1 MKTLLEK
8 IIIIIAILCYTAC
21 LPDSSTKWEKN
32 NSKAAAGSSGS
43 GSGIEPTPPPPVD
56 ENGAPVGI
64 SSLDYAQDIIL
75 IKLNLTESA
84 TASGSSNSSSTF
96 ADLFQADGSFNPGSI
111 DGIALNRNIP
121 KNANAITTTL
131 FNGEGIYVTSAKDK
145 NGNFARGIVT
155 GINSTAQYVYLKVLK
170 GAFNSNDSIDINYNY
185 YFEKVKITEVIH
197 IFTKGTT
204 IMPMN
209 PTLSPLGF
217 TGLSFTVSPK
227 LPTGL
232 TLNYST
238 GIISGTPTNVSKGQ
252 YTLAVRESNG
262 SSITKILKI
271 SVTTE
276 PKGIGIANNVLL
288 VVGSTES
295 FDVGSYISASINLPT
310 TATGEAPRSHTYYP
324 WGIVK
329 EIISSTKILV
339 QMKNGKF
346 LKNDLLDNARKY
358 ENTETRLNYDPLPVS
373 AVLTLNIPVV
383 AYRNLFHYDI
393 EAASTPKTI
402 YARNWLG
409 AIGSPAVFTKDVE
422 GMGIVIYYHS
432 NPPAGS
438 SNKMY
443 VLTTYGN
450 FAKGLP
456 IYDSWDATSASTALG
471 TISFVKSDT
480 VTLGLKAGYCRH
492 GGGTYTTRTSCIAN
506 SVNTTCSLGFTDS
519 KTCRAKGGIWT
530 PDYYAWIGIEN
541 FSAGMDVSN
550 NPSGP
555 VANCDLINSC
565 KGTGFVS
572 YKNTSARELDVRVS
586 NDAFG
591 SDYSG
596 TGESIDNLNVYN
608 STTGP
613 APGAKGLV
621 GMVMTANHFD
631 LYTDEYFSTS
641 VKLFEGENV
650 TFSITPDLPKG
661 LELNGET
668 GVISGIPTIN
678 ATRNTYTLIAH
689 SGNSDTVESLTFS
702 MTVHGHMTIS
712 APKID
717 GYYPRSYI
725 MHRLGRGNHH
735 QECRLTDDQIKF
747 GRSPED
753 PEITTTRRIACFLE
767 VQEEELFVNG
777 MVLSAYMSPGN
788 CENLHYIPY
797 SFYEWKYIRSYPGT
811 TQQILP
817 GGGVVKQHTFIRLTN
832 GCMTVGNQ
840 TTGLQR
846 PDGTFI
852 AAIAG
857 GSLAVYTNTST
868 GRWIPS
874 SEADIKGEG
883 DYSPAGP
890 NCDDGS
896 YNVEDHTYAETTD
909 ANDNVICNLTVTSA
923 NNDVGG
929 NRASCITGPL
939 RKTEPIETDVLYG
952 GIIIKVDNQDQA
964 FTKEWKYG
972 DLVHETTLGEDPSNI
987 KTNKMYVNY
996 VAKNSC
1002 ANGLANYENP
1012 NQFQY
1017 YFDGWMKYA
1026 YDYNPAD
1033 YTTMIDPFKGSQ
1045 PFYQFTC
1052 ANAAMDPKAEIY
1064 LMIRE
1069 WDRAF
1074 APITNITDISNTLYN
1089 QEIDQLFPGASLPI
1103 PALDSNN
1110 FNHYDHLLLSHQIDP
1125 VDYQR
1130 YDDFYTWDS
1139 YPEMEWTKPGAS
1151 NVNEYNSCF
1160 QDFSISTK
1168 EVFSALPPTTAS
1180 EYFAFPESGN

>member
-8 IIIIIAILCYTAC
+8 IIILIAVLCFTAC
-21 LPDSSTKWEKN
+21 LPDSSTKWDKN
-32 NSKAAAGSSGS
+32 KSKTATGSSGT
-43 GSGIEPTPPPPVD
+43 GGADPTPTPPVD
-56 ENGAPVGI
+56 ENGDPASI
-64 SSLDYAQDIIL
+64 SALNYAQDIIL
-75 IKLNLTESA
+75 IKLNLTE
-84 TASGSSNSSSTF
+84 TASGQDTDNSSSAFTN
-96 ADLFQADGSFNPGSI
+96 LFQADGVFNPGSI

-121 KNANAITTTL
+121 KNANAISTTL
-131 FNGEGIYVTSAKDK
+131 FNGEGIYVTSAKDAK
-145 NGNFARGIVT
+145 GNFARGIVT
-155 GINSTAQYVYLKVLK
+155 GINSTAKYVYLKVLQ
-170 GAFNSNDSIDINYNY
+170 GSFNDNDSIDINYNF

-197 IFTKGTT
+197 IFTKDTT
-204 IMPMN
+204 ITPMS

-238 GIISGTPTNVSKGQ
+238 GIISGTPTSVSKGQ

-262 SSITKILKI
+262 SSITKVLRI

-276 PKGIGIANNVLL
+276 PRGLGIASNVIL
-288 VVGSTES
+288 VVGSTDEFS
-295 FDVGSYISASINLPT
+295 VGSYVSASINMPT
-310 TATGEAPRSHTYYP
+310 TATGEAPRSHEFYP
-324 WGIVK
+324 WGVVK
-329 EIISSTKILV
+329 EIISSTKMLV
-339 QMKNGKF
+339 QVKNGKF
-346 LKNDLLDNARKY
+346 LKNDILDNARKY
-358 ENTETRLNYDPLPVS
+358 ENTETLVNYDPLPVS
-373 AVLTLNIPVV
+373 AVLSLNIPVA
-383 AYRNLFHYDI
+383 AYKDLFHYDI
-393 EAASTPKTI
+393 ESASTPKTI
-402 YARNWLG
+402 YAVNWIG
-409 AIGSPAVFTKDVE
+409 AIGSPAVFTKSVE
-422 GMGIVIYYHS
+422 GKGIVIYYHS

-438 SNKMY
+438 SSKMY

-456 IYDSWDATSASTALG
+456 IYDNWDATSASTALG

-506 SVNTTCSLGFTDS
+506 SINTTCDLGYADS

-550 NPSGP
+550 NPAGP

-596 TGESIDNLNVYN
+596 TGESVDNLNIYN
-608 STTGP
+608 ASTGP
-613 APGAKGLV
+613 VPGAKGLV
-621 GMVMTANHFD
+621 GMVMTTSHFD
-631 LYTDEYFSTS
+631 LYTDEYFSTT

-650 TFSITPDLPKG
+650 TFSITPDLPEG

-668 GVISGIPTIN
+668 GVISGTPTIN
-678 ATRNTYTLIAH
+678 AIRNTYTLTAH
-689 SGNSDTVESLTFS
+689 SGNSDIVESLTFS
-702 MTVHGHMTIS
+702 MTVHGHMTIF

-717 GYYPRSYI
+717 SYYPRSYI

-735 QECRLTDDQIKF
+735 QECRLTNDQIKF

-777 MVLSAYMSPGN
+777 FTLGAYMSPGN
-788 CENLHYIPY
+788 CEYLHYRPY
-797 SFYEWKYIRSYPGT
+797 SFYEWKYIKSYPGT
-811 TQQILP
+811 TQEVLP
-817 GGGVVKQHTFIRLTN
+817 GGGIVKQHTFVRLTN
-832 GCMTVGNQ
+832 GCMTLGNQ
-840 TTGLQR
+840 TTGLQQ

-852 AAIAG
+852 TAIAG

-868 GRWIPS
+868 GRWVAS
-874 SEADIKGEG
+874 SEASIKGEG
-883 DYSPAGP
+883 DYSPVGP

-896 YNVEDHTYAETTD
+896 YNVEDHTYSEVTD
-909 ANDNVICNLTVTSA
+909 AADNVTCNLTVTSTNKLAGGSQA
-923 NNDVGG
+923 N
-929 NRASCITGPL
+929 CITGPL
-939 RKTEPIETDVLYG
+939 RKTETLNPESLYG
-952 GIIIKVDNQDQA
+952 TVIVSVNNQDQA

-972 DLVHETTLGEDPSNI
+972 DLIHENTLGDTPISI
-987 KTNKMYVNY
+987 KTSKLYANY

-1002 ANGLANYENP
+1002 ANGLANYATP

-1017 YFDGWMKYA
+1017 YFDSWIKYA
-1026 YDYNPAD
+1026 NNYHPSD

-1045 PFYQFTC
+1045 PFYHFTC
-1052 ANAAMDPKAEIY
+1052 ANAAMDPKAEIFV
-1064 LMIRE
+1064 MVRE

-1074 APITNITDISNTLYN
+1074 NPITNITDPSNTLYN

-1110 FNHYDHLLLSHQIDP
+1110 FNHYDHLQLSHQDDP
-1125 VDYQR
+1125 VDYQP
-1130 YDDFYTWDS
+1130 YDDFHTWDT
-1139 YPEMEWTKPGAS
+1139 YPEKIWTMPGAS

-1168 EVFSALPPTTAS
+1168 AVIGAQPPTTAS
-1180 EYFAFPESGN
+1180 EYFAFPQSGN